1 MFAAHHINSSSA
13 IFQIPPFLYS
23 IILYFVIIMNL
34 RRKTAN
40 PTPRALLEVTNVLT
54 VATGP
59 SIIST
64 MSKLKFTLQKK
75 DDQEGDEE
83 SDEDWGVSAVNEDGI
98 PASFKTLMMETIL
111 QVDKVKLL
119 ATDLRD
125 ENFFHR
131 IFINRMCT
139 TDEAKQ
145 LRQFDSP
152 QHLWHTDGY
161 GASEGEELLTVVLTL
176 YNDEL
181 DSDLLSALDVGGR
194 LGLSNADDGRFTP
207 VCSNSCTN
215 FPKSHTTTTYYPK
228 TNSLYIFPGYFVAH
242 AVFKVKPGTVRY
254 SIVMFVR
261 LRKKTINGLTPDN
274 YLRAEWAASNT
285 ENKSVVC
292 HNCWSA
298 FHNHSA
304 LNSHH
309 TRSCQDHPY
318 PTLK

>member
-1 MFAAHHINSSSA
+1 
-13 IFQIPPFLYS
+13 
-23 IILYFVIIMNL
+23 MNT
-34 RRKTAN
+34 RRKSAN
-40 PTPRALLEVTNVLT
+40 TEPRALLEVTNVLT
-54 VATGP
+54 LATGP

-64 MSKLKFTLQKK
+64 ISNLNFTLQKK

-83 SDEDWGVSAVNEDGI
+83 ADKDWGVSVVNEDGL
-98 PASFKTLMMETIL
+98 PAAFKTFMMETVL
-111 QVDKVKLL
+111 KVDKVKLL

-131 IFINRMCT
+131 IFVNRMCT
-139 TDEAKQ
+139 TDDAKQ
-145 LRQFDSP
+145 SRRSDSP
-152 QHLWHTDGY
+152 QHVWHTDGY
-161 GASEGEELLTVVLTL
+161 GASEDEELLTAVLTL

-181 DSDLLSALDVGGR
+181 DSDLLSAYNVGGR

-207 VCSNSCTN
+207 VCSNSYSN
-215 FPKSHTTTTYYPK
+215 FPKAHTTTTYFPK

-242 AVFKVKPGTVRY
+242 AVFKVNPGTVRY

-261 LRKKTINGLTPDN
+261 LRKQLIDGVTPDN

-292 HNCWSA
+292 HNCWRA
-298 FHNHSA
+298 FHNLTA

-309 TRSCQDHPY
+309 KRSCPSHPSY
-318 PTLK
+318 ILK